1 MFLRYLLL
9 FAVGLSVHSVKGQNK
24 VRWHSWDVANEKIV
38 KNDKKYFIYLY
49 FDGCKWC
56 KHMENNT
63 FHSDAIAKFIN
74 QNYYAF
80 KLNAESSDKIVIGE
94 KSFTTVRIGK
104 YDFNELA
111 SELTSGHMSFPSIV
125 ILDENFKKI
134 GIHDGYID
142 NEKFEMLLSY
152 YTGNYHKTTIWRKFA
167 TSYCKDHHFNTLAH
181 DKN

>member
-1 MFLRYLLL
+1 MFKRFSFLIAIVFTV
-9 FAVGLSVHSVKGQNK
+9 FAINAQNK
-24 VRWHSWDVANEKIV
+24 VRWQSWDVATEKME

-49 FDGCKWC
+49 YDGCRWC
-56 KHMENNT
+56 KFMENQT
-63 FHSDAIAKFIN
+63 FHSDHIAKFIN

-80 KLNAESSDKIVIGE
+80 KLNAESSDKIVLGN

-111 SELTSGHMSFPSIV
+111 AELTGGHMSFPSIV

-152 YTGNYHKTTIWRKFA
+152 YTGNYHKTTIWHKFA
-167 TSYCKDHHFNTLAH
+167 GSYCKDHHFNTLVN
-181 DKN
+181 DKY